1 MAAHT
6 TRARTTRR
14 PGLWGWTALILT
26 TAGALKTWPIPAGI
40 ILGLAAAAII
50 THAIRPARLAPL
62 WRALGRT
69 TRHHTR
75 LPDAGYRTLQNFHR
89 MTPADFEHAIAELAL
104 EDHRVHTAHRVG
116 GANDRGADV
125 LVHLHDGRRI
135 LIQCKHHQP
144 GNNVSS
150 EASYRPSTASTATST
165 TATTPSSSPPQ
176 PSPAPPTKPTT
187 ASRTP
192 SASSTAPPSPPGPT
206 DTPPHPGNQPK
217 GGKPPQTNPFS
228 YGSIRKCTDRNP
240 PTTA

>member
-40 ILGLAAAAII
+40 ILGLAAATLI

-125 LVHLHDGRRI
+125 LIHLHDGRRI

-150 EASYRPSTASTATST
+150 GVVQTINGVYRDLHHCHHAVIVT
-165 TATTPSSSPPQ
+165 TAAFTRAAHETNNRLPYAIRLIDGTALTSWANGHT
-176 PSPAPPTKPTT
+176 PAPW
-187 ASRTP
+187 
-192 SASSTAPPSPPGPT
+192 
-206 DTPPHPGNQPK
+206 
-217 GGKPPQTNPFS
+217 
-228 YGSIRKCTDRNP
+228 
-240 PTTA
+240 

>member
-14 PGLWGWTALILT
+14 PGLWGWTALILM

-40 ILGLAAAAII
+40 ILGLLAAAII

-62 WRALGRT
+62 WQALGRT

-104 EDHRVHTAHRVG
+104 EDPRVHTAHRVG

-125 LVHLHDGRRI
+125 LIHLHDGRRI
-135 LIQCKHHQP
+135 LIQCKRYRN
-144 GNNVSS
+144 GNNVGS
-150 EASYRPSTASTATST
+150 ETIQTINGVYRDIHDCHAAVIVTTTRFTRSALETNACLPHAIRLIDGDVLTAWANGH
-165 TATTPSSSPPQ
+165 A
-176 PSPAPPTKPTT
+176 PAPW
-187 ASRTP
+187 
-192 SASSTAPPSPPGPT
+192 
-206 DTPPHPGNQPK
+206 
-217 GGKPPQTNPFS
+217 
-228 YGSIRKCTDRNP
+228 
-240 PTTA
+240 